1 MNRCRGS
8 ARRGANL
15 TSPYLSLVK
24 VLSDAAIETEKQSDS
39 TENNKEQEKH
49 NHKKNDNIKICKHSP

>member
-24 VLSDAAIETEKQSDS
+24 VLSDAAIKTEKQSDS

-49 NHKKNDNIKICKHSP
+49 NHKKMTI